1 METFSPTLE
10 IRKLRGK
17 QVNDTI
23 NTKGSKGRKTLIHV
37 CASPKA
43 KADFLFAIN
52 ANRSTNNYI
61 SIIQT
66 FYQDMLA
73 MA

>member
-1 METFSPTLE
+1 MEIFSPTLE

-23 NTKGSKGRKTLIHV
+23 NAKGSQGRKTSIHV

-43 KADFLFAIN
+43 KADFLFVIN

-66 FYQDMLA
+66 FYQDMLV